1 MKSLKQ
7 ATIDSYSSI
16 DIDANDVVVYVKD
29 LADAQTAFA
38 SRRALKADYVRL
50 QQVDSFP
57 VPVVDITGGV
67 AINYPAGG
75 GCTAGFVVQTP
86 AAVNGI
92 VTAGHCQSGATVSFN
107 GTILPLQAR
116 NYSGNFDVQW
126 HTAPG
131 FTTPNTVNLG
141 TGGMRTITST
151 KGLSLQ
157 TVGMSVCKNGRTT
170 GYTCGKIVNKNVTWL
185 DPAGSGKAVGPWVQ
199 VNDGAGTIM
208 CAGGD
213 SGGPAVNA
221 NAAMGLVTN
230 CSSTSGGPELYY
242 MPGERIYTGVGVTI
256 RTSP

>member
-1 MKSLKQ
+1 M
-7 ATIDSYSSI
+7 
-16 DIDANDVVVYVKD
+16 
-29 LADAQTAFA
+29 
-38 SRRALKADYVRL
+38 
-50 QQVDSFP
+50 
-57 VPVVDITGGV
+57 
-67 AINYPAGG
+67 
-75 GCTAGFVVQTP
+75 QTP

-92 VTAGHCQSGATVSFN
+92 VTAGHCQSAATVSFN